1 MRRLGGQYGRRAMFC
16 VWGLLALGVSTAKAG
31 TPDFDIEIGLKSYF
45 TSNLYHVAEERADQF
60 DSKDGPGERFHD
72 MAGPEDFVARPA
84 FDLTWQW
91 DIGKKRDL
99 EISFGAD
106 YYLHAHNA
114 IANYLELDGAMAYDL
129 TRRDKLGLAAEF
141 IPDRFRKNLSLEDPD
156 TGLKVFDRA
165 DYRQIKLAPR
175 YIHDWNKDW
184 TTGVE
189 YEFSQR
195 DYEVPFDNRDRDR
208 HTVTALVAYD
218 GLKRT
223 DIAVGVGFSSTETPI
238 DTEFGV
244 KVDRSYDDLFVKFG
258 VEFDLR
264 HHWEAKLG
272 TKYRVR
278 EYTTNERAD
287 TARYGRTDD
296 LWMVDAEV
304 GKWLQEDFYV
314 GVLAGWARNDSD
326 REDDT
331 IESDEVG
338 YEEYIVGLVAEW
350 RF

>member
-1 MRRLGGQYGRRAMFC
+1 M
-16 VWGLLALGVSTAKAG
+16 AKADR
-31 TPDFDIEIGLKSYF
+31 PDFDIEIGRKSH
-45 TSNLYHVAEERADQF
+45 SASSLYHVAEKRADRSDCK
-60 DSKDGPGERFHD
+60 DSPGQRFHD
-72 MAGPEDFVARPA
+72 MERPGDFVARPGL
-84 FDLTWQW
+84 DLSWQW
-91 DIGKKRDL
+91 DIGKKR
-99 EISFGAD
+99 EFGISFGAD
-106 YYLHAHNA
+106 HYLHARNS
-114 IANYLELDGAMAYDL
+114 IADHLDPDGAIAYDL
-129 TRRDKLGLAAEF
+129 WRRDKLGPAPEF
-141 IPDRFRKNLSLEDPD
+141 VPARFHRHFSIDDPD
-156 TGLKVFDRA
+156 NGLRLLDRA

-175 YIHDWNKDW
+175 YRHDWNKDW
-184 TTGVE
+184 ATGVE

-195 DYEVPFDNRDRDR
+195 DYEAPFDNCDRDR
-208 HTVTALVAYD
+208 HTVTALIAYD

-223 DIAVGVGFSSTETPI
+223 DIAVGVGFSSTETRV

-278 EYTTNERAD
+278 EYATNKRAD